1 MVIKFGKWVAKHKI
15 FIIIAAVLLLIPAT
29 IGYISTRINYDVL
42 SYLPKSLE
50 TVSGQ
55 DTMVDEFGMGAF
67 SMIVVED
74 MDNKDVVA
82 LKEKLK
88 KVNHVEKI
96 LWYDDALDI
105 SVPKEMLPDDLQ
117 EALFNG
123 NATMMIALFDNTT
136 SSDDTMEAV
145 SQMRKIVQKQ
155 AYISGMS
162 GVVTDIKN
170 LSEKEMPIYV
180 LIAVVLS
187 CIVLSIFTDCM

>member
-15 FIIIAAVLLLIPAT
+15 IIIIAAVLLLIPAT

-82 LKEKLK
+82 LKE
-88 KVNHVEKI
+88 
-96 LWYDDALDI
+96 
-105 SVPKEMLPDDLQ
+105 
-117 EALFNG
+117 
-123 NATMMIALFDNTT
+123 
-136 SSDDTMEAV
+136 
-145 SQMRKIVQKQ
+145 
-155 AYISGMS
+155 
-162 GVVTDIKN
+162 
-170 LSEKEMPIYV
+170 
-180 LIAVVLS
+180 
-187 CIVLSIFTDCM
+187 

>member
-96 LWYDDALDI
+96 LH
-105 SVPKEMLPDDLQ
+105 K
-117 EALFNG
+117 
-123 NATMMIALFDNTT
+123 
-136 SSDDTMEAV
+136 
-145 SQMRKIVQKQ
+145 K
-155 AYISGMS
+155 
-162 GVVTDIKN
+162 
-170 LSEKEMPIYV
+170 
-180 LIAVVLS
+180 
-187 CIVLSIFTDCM
+187 